1 MQINR
6 LFEIIYILMNKKSVT
21 AEELAER
28 FEVSRRTIYRD
39 IDILCQSGIPIYTN
53 KGQGGGIC
61 LLETYVLN
69 KSVLTDQEQ
78 TDILAALQGLK
89 ATVPSDQAHILSKLN
104 SLFGNK
110 SSDWIEVDFSNW
122 SSRDEDKLKFHQI
135 KDSILSH
142 RVIQFL
148 YHSSYGQETSRS
160 IEPYKLIFKG
170 QAWYLFGFCKE
181 KQDFRYFKI
190 SRIKKLFI
198 TEEEFNPRPS
208 ASAKETDNTMSLHTS
223 NPPLQEL
230 LLKINS
236 AMAYRVYDEFP
247 SSAITLDADGNFLI
261 RTEIPVDGW
270 FYGYLMSYEDQLE
283 LLEPL
288 EIRNELIK
296 KYKKVFEK
304 YITGS
309 KPIFL

>member
-6 LFEIIYILMNKKSVT
+6 LFEIVYILMNKKSVT

-39 IDILCQSGIPIYTN
+39 IDTLCESGIPIYTN
-53 KGQGGGIC
+53 KGKGGGIC

-89 ATVPSDQAHILSKLN
+89 ATLPSDQAHILSKLN

-110 SSDWIEVDFSNW
+110 NTDWIEVDFSNW
-122 SSRDEDKLKFHQI
+122 SSKEEDKLKFQQI

-142 RVIQFL
+142 KIVEFL
-148 YHSSYGQETSRS
+148 YHSSYGQETNRS

-170 QAWYLFGFCKE
+170 QAWYLFGFCKD
-181 KQDFRYFKI
+181 KQDFRFFKV
-190 SRIKKLFI
+190 SRIKSLLI
-198 TEEEFNPRPS
+198 TEEQFEPKPPTS
-208 ASAKETDNTMSLHTS
+208 TKDNDYAQSLHT
-223 NPPLQEL
+223 PIPQVQEL

-236 AMAYRVYDEFP
+236 SMAYRVYDEFP
-247 SSAITLDADGNFLI
+247 ASAITLDSDGNFLI
-261 RTEIPVDGW
+261 RSEVPVDGW
-270 FYGYLMSYEDQLE
+270 LYGYLMSYEDQLE

-296 KYKKVFEK
+296 KYKKVFK
-304 YITGS
+304 NYNMTY
-309 KPIFL
+309 